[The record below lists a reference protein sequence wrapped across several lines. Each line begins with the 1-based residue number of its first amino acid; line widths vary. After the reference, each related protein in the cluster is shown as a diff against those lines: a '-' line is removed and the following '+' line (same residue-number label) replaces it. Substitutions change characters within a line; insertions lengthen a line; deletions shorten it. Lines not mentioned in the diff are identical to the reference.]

1 MMYATYVLMD
11 QSHKMWSFTIFWC
24 LFKVN
29 IFCFDRQAYSQ
40 KLHSQQWSKDW
51 AAKIIFF
58 TQQWNPLLLTWW
70 KCFTLN
76 SFALHAKMCSFENT
90 LHPHLSITPA
100 LSCWPAGHVR
110 QGRGGGGGIGSLDIA
125 SLKAEMTSMGP
136 KHQPDVGWGSMGS
149 AGPILSQAGR
159 LLNSTCRTESWIQ
172 NHRTPRLQN
181 SYGHSVGTHKQ
192 WLK

>member
-1 MMYATYVLMD
+1 MD
-11 QSHKMWSFTIFWC
+11 QSHKMWSFTICRC

-29 IFCFDRQAYSQ
+29 IFCFDRQAYFQ
-40 KLHSQQWSKDW
+40 KLHSQQWSKNW
-51 AAKIIFF
+51 ATKIIFF
-58 TQQWNPLLLTWW
+58 TKQWNPLLLTRWQ
-70 KCFTLN
+70 CFTLN

-90 LHPHLSITPA
+90 LHPHLSITPCSQLLA
-100 LSCWPAGHVR
+100 CCTCPSGE
-110 QGRGGGGGIGSLDIA
+110 GGGGSLDIA
-125 SLKAEMTSMGP
+125 SLKAEMTSMEP

-159 LLNSTCRTESWIQ
+159 ILNSTCRTESWIQ

-192 WLK
+192 SLK